1 MIYCCHCLIICNYI
15 LHILHRFAMENMWQ
29 GLDSVSRSMG
39 EVNYTPCIPLVNESV
54 AFEHPIN
61 NYPEV

>member
-1 MIYCCHCLIICNYI
+1 
-15 LHILHRFAMENMWQ
+15 MENMWQ

-61 NYPEV
+61 NYSEV